1 MTDTI
6 PLLDL
11 AAQHQ
16 EFASELRGA
25 FDRVLAH
32 GGFILGKEVAAF
44 EEAVAAHLGV
54 PHAIGVSSG
63 TDALLIALMALDVGP
78 GDEVITTPFT
88 FFATAG
94 VVSRLGATPV
104 FADIDPETF
113 NLRPDAVAAK
123 RTDKTKA
130 VIGVDLFGQPCDI
143 EGLREAAGPATLIE
157 DAAQSFGATHGG
169 ERLGRHAPA
178 VCFSFFPAKNL
189 GGLGDGGMV
198 TTTDDALATR
208 IRRLRVHGAHPKYFH
223 AMVGGNFRLDAL
235 QAAFLNVKLPHLE
248 GWIAARRANAAYYDG
263 RFADAGLPAERLR
276 TPTRREPGHSYNQ
289 YVIRTSRRDALREA
303 LTEAGVSTA
312 IYYPRPLHLQECF
325 AGLGYAA
332 GDLPEAEKACDEV
345 LAIPVGPNLTEA
357 NRARVAAAILAAL
370 SD

>member
-1 MTDTI
+1 MTDPI

-11 AAQHQ
+11 SAQHAAL
-16 EFASELRGA
+16 EADLRAA
-25 FDRVLAH
+25 FDRVLGH

-94 VVSRLGATPV
+94 VISRLGATPV
-104 FADIDPETF
+104 FADIDPDTF
-113 NLRPDAVAAK
+113 DLRPDAVAAA
-123 RTDKTKA
+123 RTERTKA
-130 VIGVDLFGQPCDI
+130 VIGVDLFGQPCDLD
-143 EGLREAAGPATLIE
+143 GLREAAGAATLVE
-157 DAAQSFGATHGG
+157 DAAQSFGASYRGQ
-169 ERLGRHAPA
+169 RLGGHAPL

-198 TTTDDALATR
+198 TTPDDALATT
-208 IRRLRVHGAHPKYFH
+208 IRRLRVHGSHPKYFH
-223 AMVGGNFRLDAL
+223 AVVGGNFRLDAL
-235 QAAFLNVKLPHLE
+235 QAAFLGVKLPHLE
-248 GWIAARRANAAYYDG
+248 GWVAARRANAVYYDE
-263 RFADAGLPAERLR
+263 RFAAAGLPPERLR
-276 TPTRREPGHSYNQ
+276 TPARKREGHSYNQ
-289 YVIRTSRRDALREA
+289 YVIRTDRRDALREA
-303 LTEAGVSTA
+303 LTEAGISTA

-325 AGLGYAA
+325 ADLGYAA
-332 GDLPEAEKACDEV
+332 GDLPEAEQACDEV

-357 NRARVAAAILAAL
+357 RRARVADTIVAAL
-370 SD
+370 SR

>member
-1 MTDTI
+1 MTDPI

-11 AAQHQ
+11 AAQHR
-16 EFASELRGA
+16 EIEGELRAA
-25 FDRVLAH
+25 FDRVLGH

-63 TDALLIALMALDVGP
+63 TDALLVALMGLDIGP

-94 VVSRLGATPV
+94 VISRLGATPV

-113 NLRPDAVAAK
+113 NLRPDAVAAA
-123 RTDKTKA
+123 RTEKTKA

-143 EGLREAAGPATLIE
+143 DGLREAAGPATLIE
-157 DAAQSFGATHGG
+157 DAAQSIGASYRG
-169 ERLGRHAPA
+169 ERIGGHAPA

-198 TTTDDALATR
+198 TTTDDELA
-208 IRRLRVHGAHPKYFH
+208 IKMRRLRVHGSHPKYFH

-248 GWIAARRANAAYYDG
+248 GWIAARRQNAEYYDA
-263 RFADAGLPAERLR
+263 RFAEAELAPERLR
-276 TPTRREPGHSYNQ
+276 TPVRRELGHSYNQ
-289 YVIRTSRRDALREA
+289 YVIRTDRRDALRDA
-303 LTEAGVSTA
+303 LTDAGIATA

-325 AGLGYAA
+325 ADLGYTE

-345 LAIPVGPNLTEA
+345 LAIPVGPKLSET
-357 NRARVAAAILAAL
+357 NRARVVKTVVGVLGG
-370 SD
+370 

>member
-1 MTDTI
+1 MTDKI

-16 EFASELRGA
+16 ELETELRSA
-25 FDRVLAH
+25 FDRVLGH

-44 EEAVAAHLGV
+44 EEAIAAHLGV

-63 TDALLIALMALDVGP
+63 TDALLIALMALDIGP

-113 NLRPDAVAAK
+113 NLCPDAVAAK

-143 EGLREAAGPATLIE
+143 DGLREAAGPATLIE
-157 DAAQSFGATHGG
+157 DAAQSFGATYGG
-169 ERLGRHAPA
+169 ERLGGHASA
-178 VCFSFFPAKNL
+178 ACFSFFPAKNL

-198 TTTDDALATR
+198 TTTDEGLATE

-223 AMVGGNFRLDAL
+223 ARVGGNFRLDAL
-235 QAAFLNVKLPHLE
+235 QAAFLDVKLPHLE
-248 GWIAARRANAAYYDG
+248 GWVVARRANAAYYDG
-263 RFADAGLPAERLR
+263 RFADAELSPERLR
-276 TPTRREPGHSYNQ
+276 TPVRREAGHSYNQ
-289 YVIRTSRRDALREA
+289 YVIRTDRRDALREA
-303 LTEAGVSTA
+303 LTEAGISTA

-325 AGLGYAA
+325 ADLGYAA

-357 NRARVAAAILAAL
+357 NRARVAATIVGVL
-370 SD
+370 SE